1 MCGDQH
7 CRRGRE
13 EGRERTHQFTGRNKI
28 REFPPKLTCSAQVA
42 GPPVAARTEDAGEER
57 LVRGVAGAAAR
68 LTVVFCSQP
77 GPATVTWHWPGQQ
90 LPAGAELDRRSV
102 TQ

>member
-1 MCGDQH
+1 M
-7 CRRGRE
+7 
-13 EGRERTHQFTGRNKI
+13 T
-28 REFPPKLTCSAQVA
+28 
-42 GPPVAARTEDAGEER
+42 GPPVADRTEDGDEER
-57 LVRGVAGAAAR
+57 LVTGVAGAAAR

-102 TQ
+102 TQGNRGKQFYVCVAGTRPE

>member
-1 MCGDQH
+1 M
-7 CRRGRE
+7 
-13 EGRERTHQFTGRNKI
+13 T
-28 REFPPKLTCSAQVA
+28 
-42 GPPVAARTEDAGEER
+42 GPPVADRTEDGDEER
-57 LVRGVAGAAAR
+57 LVTGVAGAAAR

-102 TQ
+102 TVNQGNRGKQFYVCVAGTRPE